1 MSSLK
6 RLLAQLVMIADR
18 KTKVVLAWLV
28 LTLMVVMVSD
38 ALTSIG
44 IYMLLKVDTSMNEGG
59 RLLSETYKYRLIL
72 LLVFGAISV
81 IAKIL
86 YGHLTGIASTRL
98 TNAISS
104 VIIPKMLASQVS
116 SNPFDRGS
124 FLFASTKAMD
134 IYNLHVVRSIFLIA
148 SACFPSFALLVAL
161 VCLNPMLSAVA
172 ILTLGLVY
180 SVTYP
185 IIETRIRRRS
195 KVLNEKES
203 MYNESLS
210 ALHAAFCEIAILS
223 RDNRVLALLNKADLG
238 IRKDQAFIAQQS
250 IISRNIIET
259 SGLVLILFILF
270 LSSQYQQNGSG
281 MGGVPLAGAFVFSL
295 QKLLVYSQL
304 MSTSYSMINGN
315 HYSIKLASK
324 LLIHKR
330 KSEVYNVML
339 SENKVYRENK
349 ILDMLIFK
357 NRSAGKTNNYNLDTV
372 LYSSNLGRLNLDF
385 SNNRFIR
392 LTGKSG
398 SGKSSVLK
406 GLLGLSPFDESVNY
420 YVNDNL
426 KPFDQFDFVN
436 SHVVGYCPQR
446 PSLLHDTL
454 MGNLVIWSDQHG
466 TLSESYNELEEL
478 IKYLDM
484 HKILDINK
492 ISGKYNLI
500 NPSTNTYSGGELQR
514 ISLIRS
520 LINKP
525 RFLVLDEATSAL
537 DSLMEE
543 KVFDLIKTSN
553 DYCQTSVLFVTHN
566 QDLVKYADH
575 EVCIIS

>member
-1 MSSLK
+1 
-6 RLLAQLVMIADR
+6 
-18 KTKVVLAWLV
+18 
-28 LTLMVVMVSD
+28 
-38 ALTSIG
+38 
-44 IYMLLKVDTSMNEGG
+44 
-59 RLLSETYKYRLIL
+59 
-72 LLVFGAISV
+72 
-81 IAKIL
+81 
-86 YGHLTGIASTRL
+86 
-98 TNAISS
+98 
-104 VIIPKMLASQVS
+104 
-116 SNPFDRGS
+116 
-124 FLFASTKAMD
+124 
-134 IYNLHVVRSIFLIA
+134 
-148 SACFPSFALLVAL
+148 
-161 VCLNPMLSAVA
+161 
-172 ILTLGLVY
+172 
-180 SVTYP
+180 
-185 IIETRIRRRS
+185 
-195 KVLNEKES
+195 

-223 RDNRVLALLNKADLG
+223 RDNRVLALLNKVDLG
-238 IRKDQAFIAQQS
+238 IRQDQAFIAQQS

-259 SGLVLILFILF
+259 TGLVLILFILF
-270 LSSQYQQNGSG
+270 LSSQYQQSGSG
-281 MGGVPLAGAFVFSL
+281 MMAGVPLAGAFVFSL

-315 HYSIKLASK
+315 HYSIRLVSK
-324 LLIHKR
+324 LLMQTR
-330 KSEVYNVML
+330 KQEVHNVKL
-339 SENKVYRENK
+339 AENQVYRENK

-357 NRSAGKTNNYNLDTV
+357 NRPGGKKNNYNLDTII
-372 LYSSNLGRLNLDF
+372 YDSMLGLLNLDF

-406 GLLGLSPFDESVNY
+406 ALLGLSPFDESVNY
-420 YVNDNL
+420 YLDENPR
-426 KPFDQFDFVN
+426 PFNQFDFIN